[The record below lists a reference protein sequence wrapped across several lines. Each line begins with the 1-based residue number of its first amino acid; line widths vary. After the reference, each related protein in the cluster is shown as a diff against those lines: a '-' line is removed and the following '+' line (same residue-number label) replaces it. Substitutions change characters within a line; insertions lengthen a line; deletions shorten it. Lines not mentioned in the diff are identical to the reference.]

1 MRTKAHW
8 PTRILSLIRM
18 GRPHFLAGGF
28 LLHGLGVVIAL
39 YTGEPLNLSALLW
52 GQVAITA
59 TQLMT
64 HYSNEFFDLP
74 ADQA

>member
-1 MRTKAHW
+1 MSPIPGWPAH
-8 PTRILSLIRM
+8 ILTFIRL

-39 YTGEPLNLSALLW
+39 YTGVPLNLPALLW

-59 TQLMT
+59 T
-64 HYSNEFFDLP
+64 
-74 ADQA
+74 